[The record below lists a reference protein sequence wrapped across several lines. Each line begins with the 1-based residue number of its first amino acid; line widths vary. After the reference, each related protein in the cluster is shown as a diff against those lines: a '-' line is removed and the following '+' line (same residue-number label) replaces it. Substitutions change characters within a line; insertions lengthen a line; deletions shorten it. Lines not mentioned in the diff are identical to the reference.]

1 MKEHSRSSVSLMF
14 GRRPISDGRLPQPP
28 VHHRTHVKYII
39 IYIIAKAFTLSQNTC
54 QSDALYCKLWH
65 RCNWLRKLQTNLS
78 KRCCILQTLIWFSWN
93 ASSLEVSEN
102 RFFFVCAPWSLL
114 VKGCR
119 IFQWLMVV
127 PPIGCHEW
135 SSHTERRF
143 TFAKSS
149 ENKAAAEG
157 KGDIGGFY
165 VMTFPIP
172 ICISMHWNG
181 LNKTNTTTQAKANH
195 HRASRK
201 VLSIIT
207 RWGHEW
213 GMNSSQRS
221 LRRV

>member
-1 MKEHSRSSVSLMF
+1 MTQMQL
-14 GRRPISDGRLPQPP
+14 
-28 VHHRTHVKYII
+28 
-39 IYIIAKAFTLSQNTC
+39 IAKIANKPLKKM
-54 QSDALYCKLWH
+54 LYFA
-65 RCNWLRKLQTNLS
+65 NTNLIFLNTS
-78 KRCCILQTLIWFSWN
+78 L
-93 ASSLEVSEN
+93 LEVSEN
-102 RFFFVCAPWSLL
+102 RFLFVYAPWSLF

-127 PPIGCHEW
+127 PTIGCHER
-135 SSHTERRF
+135 SSHVKWRF
-143 TFAKSS
+143 TFAKSL

-207 RWGHEW
+207 R
-213 GMNSSQRS
+213 
-221 LRRV
+221 